1 MPCNT
6 HTVPGASFTAIA
18 MLLRFAQFVND
29 NWKELTC
36 P

>member
-1 MPCNT
+1 
-6 HTVPGASFTAIA
+6 

-29 NWKELTC
+29 NWKELTSSRSTTLC